1 MDKNTLHQSV
11 IDSPIKNSAGWYR
24 AYTLRERISGKNTV
38 SHLGGETSQVAEQH
52 LSTWKEQAPFDTDSW
67 FAERL
72 AMDAITEDEFIH
84 LLAESDEE
92 LQARLSNPPDWLV
105 TLANVYAH
113 TVSEPFPFPST
124 SDHSAFLQPFNPL
137 LHWGMLTLQDGM
149 QQVYNQA
156 QEAPFEVDTLC
167 SLFAV
172 QLHRLLLSQVS
183 RTLVLEMHV
192 AKLRGQLQG
201 ETSHAR
207 FESYIYHLSQPEVL
221 HELLSEYCVLARQL
235 VLTIE
240 RWIDVSLELVR
251 RLAIDWPMIR
261 ETFAPQ
267 SDPGLLV
274 QLSGGAGDLHRG
286 GRSVSI
292 LEFNSGFRVVYKPKS
307 LAIDQH
313 FQELLTWLN
322 AHGQQPALLSGNIL
336 NCGEYGWAEFIPP
349 VSCATQEQV
358 ERFYERQG
366 SYIALLYAL
375 KATDMH
381 YENVL
386 ASGEYPML
394 IDLEALFHPTVAE
407 QISELSEHPTQQVFS
422 NSVLHTGL
430 LPFRVYVMDDAE
442 GIDISGLGGE
452 AGQLIPFTMPVWEN
466 AGTDEMRLVRKKL
479 ETGHRQNRPTLGG
492 KEVQALD
499 YCEQIVRGFTFT
511 YRLLMARREEL
522 QRDLLPRFAHDTVR
536 FLARATRAY
545 ALFLSESF
553 HPNELRDGLQR
564 ERLFDRLWVSVKDRP
579 YLRKLIADERADL
592 QQGDIPF
599 FTTMPGCYHVWTS
612 RGEQIDNFLAQ
623 TGLESAYQR
632 LAQLSEEDLARQS
645 WMIQATFTSVAAA
658 IEQETKKRQIS
669 QPSHQPLTRERLL
682 AAACA
687 VGDHLCELAIW
698 REGAVG
704 WLGVAQR
711 ADLHWDLQPADT
723 SLYHGNA
730 GIALFLAYLGSITGK
745 SRYTEHTYAALTTI
759 RYDLE
764 RLHRYPRFIDIGA
777 FHGLGSIIYLF
788 THLGTLW
795 DKPGLFS
802 EAESLQGLLSERIAH
817 DKKLSLLSG
826 AAGAIACLLTLHSV
840 FPAESLV
847 KVAQRCGEHLLAQ
860 AQRMERGIGWQ
871 NIPTYRPLTGFSN
884 GAAGIAYSLLRLA
897 QVSGEERFR
906 QAALEAFA
914 YERSLF
920 SQTHQNWPVLFTDPT
935 REPSFRMSWGYGAPG
950 IGLSRLASLPLVDDP
965 ATREEITTAL
975 NTILEQGI
983 GHNHA
988 AIGTN
993 HSAGQGDAGCI
1004 ETVLVAT
1011 QALSGS
1017 QYQKPLEN
1025 LTQRFLASIETYG
1038 YITGVPLHI
1047 ETPGFM
1053 IGLAGI
1059 GYELLRL
1066 AAPEQT
1072 PSVLLLAP
1080 PLAKARDE
1088 IRENSDPMGIRD
1100 SPHSR
1105 SLQRNSY
1112 ER

>member
-1 MDKNTLHQSV
+1 MDKNTLDQSF
-11 IDSPIKNSAGWYR
+11 IDSPIKNTAGWYR
-24 AYTLRERISGKNTV
+24 AFTLRERLANRDTDSPLNREAYQDAV
-38 SHLGGETSQVAEQH
+38 CHLR
-52 LSTWKEQAPFDTDSW
+52 TWKEQAPFDTDSW

-72 AMDAITEDEFIH
+72 AMDALTEDEFIR

-92 LQARLSNPPDWLV
+92 LQVRLSNPPAWLV
-105 TLANVYAH
+105 TLADAYAH
-113 TVSEPFPFPST
+113 TASRPLPFPST

-137 LHWGMLTLQDGM
+137 LHWGMLRLQNGI
-149 QQVYNQA
+149 QQVANQA
-156 QEAPFEVDTLC
+156 PEVPFEVETLC

-172 QLHRLLLSQVS
+172 QLHELLLSLVS

-207 FESYIYHLSQPEVL
+207 FESYIHHLSQPGVL

-240 RWIDVSLELVR
+240 RWIDVSLELVS
-251 RLAIDWPMIR
+251 RLTADWSMIR

-274 QLSGGAGDLHRG
+274 QISGGAGDLHRG
-286 GRSVSI
+286 GRSVSV
-292 LEFNSGFRVVYKPKS
+292 LEFSSGFHVVYKPKS
-307 LAIDQH
+307 LAIDLH

-322 AHGQQPALLSGNIL
+322 AHGQQPALLSGAIL
-336 NCGEYGWAEFIPP
+336 NCGEYGWAEFITP
-349 VSCATQEQV
+349 VSCDTQEQV

-407 QISELSEHPTQQVFS
+407 QLSELAEHPTQQVFS

-430 LPFRVYVMDDAE
+430 LPFRVYAMDDVE

-466 AGTDEMRLVRKKL
+466 AGTDEMRLVRKKR
-479 ETGHRQNRPTLGG
+479 ETSRRHNRPTLGG
-492 KEVQALD
+492 NEVQALA

-522 QRDLLPRFAHDTVR
+522 QRDLLPRFAHDEVR

-545 ALFLSESF
+545 ALFLFECL

-564 ERLFDRLWVSVKDRP
+564 ERLFDRLWASVKDRP
-579 YLRKLIADERADL
+579 YLRTLIADERADL
-592 QQGDIPF
+592 QRGDVPF
-599 FTTMPGCYHVWTS
+599 FATMPGSHHVWTS
-612 RGEQIDNFLAQ
+612 RGEQIDHFFAQ
-623 TGLESAYQR
+623 TGLEAASQR
-632 LAQLSEEDLARQS
+632 LVQLSEEDLARQS

-658 IEQETKKRQIS
+658 IEQETKRQQIS
-669 QPSHQPLTRERLL
+669 QPSQQPLTRERLI

-698 REGAVG
+698 REGAAG

-723 SLYHGNA
+723 SLYHGNT
-730 GIALFLAYLGSITGK
+730 GIALFLAYLGSVTDNA
-745 SRYTEHTYAALTTI
+745 RYTEYASAALPTI
-759 RYDLE
+759 RYDME
-764 RLHRYPRFIDIGA
+764 RLRRYPRFIDIGA
-777 FHGLGSIIYLF
+777 FHGLGSVIYLF
-788 THLGTLW
+788 THLGMLW
-795 DKPGLFS
+795 DKPELFS
-802 EAESLQGLLSERIAH
+802 EAESLQELLSERVAH

-826 AAGAIACLLTLHSV
+826 AAGAIVCLLTLHSV
-840 FPAESLV
+840 FPAESLIQ
-847 KVAQRCGEHLLAQ
+847 VAQRCGDHLLAQ
-860 AQRMERGIGWQ
+860 AQRMEQGLGWQ
-871 NIPTYRPLTGFSN
+871 NIPMYRPLTGFSN

-897 QVSGEERFR
+897 QASGEERFH

-920 SQTHQNWPVLFTDPT
+920 SQTHQNWPVLFADPT
-935 REPSFRMSWGYGAPG
+935 REPDFRMSWGYGAPG
-950 IGLSRLASLPLVDDP
+950 IGLSRLASLPFVDDSVI
-965 ATREEITTAL
+965 REEITTAL

-993 HSAGQGDAGCI
+993 HSAGHGDASCL

-1011 QALSGS
+1011 QVFSGS
-1017 QYQKPLEN
+1017 QYQKPLED
-1025 LTQRFLASIETYG
+1025 LTRKFLTSIDTYG
-1038 YITGVPLHI
+1038 YITGVPLHV

-1072 PSVLLLAP
+1072 PSILFLAP
-1080 PLAKARDE
+1080 PLARV
-1088 IRENSDPMGIRD
+1088 
-1100 SPHSR
+1100 
-1105 SLQRNSY
+1105 
-1112 ER
+1112 